1 MMDSQTINQ
10 NKFLLH
16 KFSGEG
22 ARERKKEERE
32 RERAEKG
39 QERKRRELA
48 GSLLPEE
55 GQSGCQMNFP
65 SLPPVRR
72 QKQTSQGRKPK
83 TLLEP

>member
-16 KFSGEG
+16 KFSEEG

-39 QERKRRELA
+39 QERKRRDSWLA
-48 GSLLPEE
+48 AYSQKRGS
-55 GQSGCQMNFP
+55 QDA
-65 SLPPVRR
+65 R
-72 QKQTSQGRKPK
+72 
-83 TLLEP
+83 